1 MRFRFMGD
9 VSMMD
14 GSKAKTSL
22 PPTELNHS
30 NGSAEGRII
39 SAVQRL
45 LVERSID
52 ACVYPDDNLFQAGL
66 NSLDMLNLVLSL
78 EAEFDIT
85 IPEAEITIANLRTIS
100 TLSTLVSRLTNKL
113 DAVFA
118 K

>member
-1 MRFRFMGD
+1 
-9 VSMMD
+9 MMD
-14 GSKAKTSL
+14 RFNDKAS
-22 PPTELNHS
+22 PAESNHS
-30 NGSAEGRII
+30 NGSPEARII
-39 SAVQRL
+39 SAVQL
-45 LVERSID
+45 LLAERSINTE
-52 ACVYPDDNLFQAGL
+52 VNPDDNLFRVGL

-100 TLSTLVSRLTNKL
+100 TLGSLITRLTNKV